1 MSLGQRVVTYYPSS
15 RYGRVE
21 NHAAV
26 NLLGTRLKSLIG
38 KPKAPRLEKFINQI
52 GKISS
57 VPKIIDAEMR
67 MSRV

>member
-1 MSLGQRVVTYYPSS
+1 M
-15 RYGRVE
+15 E